1 MLGVVQFA
9 AETYGEEVAAI
20 LARRGGGE
28 EEMPLTRAIAGDKT
42 ANQSAKAA
50 LAGKTARELFPR
62 SGTPEAALSGLY
74 LYLGCWEEAHAHA
87 DAAESPENYFW
98 HAIVHRQ
105 EPDAWN
111 SGYWFRKTG
120 EHPLFP
126 RLAEE
131 AQAAGYASGNRWDP
145 IAFVDYC
152 ERVRGVP
159 GSEEERRARR
169 VQLIEWQLLFDYS
182 ARESRH

>member
-1 MLGVVQFA
+1 MLEVVQFE

-20 LARRGGGE
+20 LALRGGGE
-28 EEMPLTRAIAGDKT
+28 VEMPLTRSGSAEKT
-42 ANQSAKAA
+42 LHQSAKAA
-50 LAGKTARELFPR
+50 LAGKTARELFSQ

-74 LYLGCWEEAHAHA
+74 LYLGRWEEAHEHA
-87 DAAESPENYFW
+87 DAAESRENYFW

-120 EHPLFP
+120 AHPLFP
-126 RLAEE
+126 RLAKV
-131 AQAAGYASGNRWDP
+131 AQSAGYGSGNRWDP

-159 GSEEERRARR
+159 GSEEERLARR